1 MTPASFNQLRAL
13 LSGSLRSIHC
23 FLVATNSPRFA
34 IDDLRRKW
42 GFMVAAAFCIV
53 AMCGA
58 TRAQM
63 PILYYAFENNTT
75 RTTFENLVE
84 QAVNS
89 GSGAITRAG
98 GSTTV
103 SLVAGAGS
111 FNGGAA
117 AGQAATG
124 TSWDSSTSDPGSAAT
139 NYYKFVVNTTGFSQ
153 HSIK

>member
-34 IDDLRRKW
+34 IDDLRRKC

-58 TRAQM
+58 TRAQL
-63 PILYYAFENNTT
+63 PILYYDFENNTT

-89 GSGAITRAG
+89 VSGAITRAG
-98 GSTTV
+98 GSTTI
-103 SLVAGAGS
+103 SSVAGAGT
-111 FNGGAA
+111 FNSG
-117 AGQAATG
+117 AATG
-124 TSWDSSTSDPGSAAT
+124 EAASAS
-139 NYYKFVVNTTGFSQ
+139 NWS
-153 HSIK
+153 